1 MLMTL
6 MTTSPKPVTTTP
18 RASLESWA
26 LIRRLFLDHG
36 QFYWRHYSLAFVCM
50 ALMAGSTSISAWIM
64 RDVIDKVFIAKNL
77 DALWAIT
84 AVLVV
89 ISLVKGFATYGQQ
102 VTLASIANGI
112 VAEVQ
117 RKIFDKM
124 MRMSVGFY
132 AARHSSDFIA
142 RQSYICQSCSTT
154 LNMLITALS
163 RDILTLLGL
172 ASVMILQDPFMSLLG
187 LVFMPVAVLGVRR
200 LAKKVRKF
208 RSNEFSGYA
217 KVMESLQEAAQGIRI
232 VKSYTLE
239 PFMRAKQFAA
249 IEQFR
254 KATNKVARV
263 SATSSPLMEAMGG
276 LAIALVV
283 MYGGWHVISRGN
295 TPGTF
300 FSFITALLMAYDPA
314 KRVARLHVDLNS
326 ALLGVKMLYEFLDE
340 TDEEKDTDDAPAL
353 RITSADI
360 KFTNVSFSYR
370 DDEHVLSHLNLHIIG
385 GKTTALVGK
394 SGGGK
399 STIMSLLMRYWEP
412 THGHISIDGQNISS
426 VNRASLRQHIA
437 YVSQDVFLFNGT
449 IKDNIRIGHPD
460 ASDDEIIAAAKAAYA
475 HDFIMSFESGYDTEC
490 GEHGTHLSGGQRQRI
505 SIARAFLKNAPILL
519 LDEAT
524 SALDAESERAIQDAI
539 NQLKL
544 NRTTLIIAHRL
555 STIRNADQICVVA
568 GGHIVESGSHEKLM
582 QTQHDYVALVS
593 AQMK

>member
-1 MLMTL
+1 MHQ
-6 MTTSPKPVTTTP
+6 TTAKPPLTP
-18 RASLESWA
+18 DSWA
-26 LIRRLFLDHG
+26 LIKRLFLDHG
-36 QFYWRHYSLAFVCM
+36 RHYWRHYALAFACM

-64 RDVIDKVFIAKNL
+64 RDVIDRVFIAKDM

-84 AVLVV
+84 AVLVG
-89 ISLVKGFATYGQQ
+89 ISFVKGFATYGQQ
-102 VTLASIANGI
+102 VTLASVANGI

-117 RKIFDKM
+117 RKVFDKM
-124 MRMSVGFY
+124 MQLSVGFFS
-132 AARHSSDFIA
+132 ARHSSDFIA
-142 RQSYICQSCSTT
+142 RQSYISQSCSTT

-163 RDILTLLGL
+163 RDILTLIGL
-172 ASVMILQDPFMSLLG
+172 VSVMIVQDPFMSLLG
-187 LVFMPVAVLGVRR
+187 LVFMPIAVFGVRR

-239 PFMRAKQFAA
+239 PFMRDKQFAA
-249 IEQFR
+249 IDMFR
-254 KATNKVARV
+254 KATNKVSRV
-263 SATSSPLMEAMGG
+263 SAASSPLMEGMGG

-283 MYGGWHVISRGN
+283 MYGGWHVILRGS

-340 TDEEKDTDDAPAL
+340 SDEEKDADNAPQL

-360 KFTNVSFSYR
+360 QFKNVSFSYR
-370 DDEHVLSHLNLHIIG
+370 DGEHVLDNLNLHIRG
-385 GKTTALVGK
+385 GTTTALVGK

-399 STIMSLLMRYWEP
+399 STIMSLLLRYWDP
-412 THGHISIDGQNISS
+412 LTGNISIDGQDISTVTRS
-426 VNRASLRQHIA
+426 SLRQSIA
-437 YVSQDVFLFNGT
+437 YVSQDVFLFNGS
-449 IKDNIRIGHPD
+449 IRDNIRIGNPL
-460 ASDDEIIAAAKAAYA
+460 ASDQDITAAAKAAHA
-475 HDFIMSFESGYDTEC
+475 HDFIMGFDEGYDTEC
-490 GEHGTHLSGGQRQRI
+490 GERGMHLSGGQRQRI

-524 SALDAESERAIQDAI
+524 SALDTESESAIQEAI
-539 NQLKL
+539 NRLKQ

-568 GGHIVESGSHEKLM
+568 GGRIVESGSHDTLM
-582 QTQHDYVALVS
+582 QTQQDYVALVA
-593 AQMK
+593 AQLQ